1 MKTAS
6 VAAYVFAGFVAALT
20 ASAAP
25 KSTPSLDTGTE
36 AINRIFARY
45 PNDKKEIWP
54 ISGYARHTPV
64 RPLQSSTFAS
74 LRKYF
79 SQKQQRNV
87 DEFLQAL
94 RNLIDTRDRLAKRLG
109 IHEKWWPTGI
119 DLLKVDAVISRDLLT
134 DRSDNPDQMTISK
147 PKMRDGKLEVTV
159 KEAFTEVGQDR
170 ILGKGKKESTVE
182 LIPENG
188 RWVIDEVT
196 SNVTDA
202 YRDTRVDTLSQL
214 LHNATQTL
222 RQTENAIKKL
232 PQKLEVRK
240 GQALARARNTS
251 LDVHKKVSKGSQ
263 RECDV
268 ADQRQRRSDIEAA

>member
-6 VAAYVFAGFVAALT
+6 VAGYVFAGFVAALT

-25 KSTPSLDTGTE
+25 KSTPPLDTGTE
-36 AINRIFARY
+36 AVNRIFARH
-45 PNDKKEIWP
+45 PTDKKEIWP

-64 RPLQSSTFAS
+64 RPAQSSTFAS

-79 SQKQQRNV
+79 SHKQQRNV
-87 DEFLQAL
+87 DEFLHAL
-94 RNLIDTRDRLAKRLG
+94 RNLIDARDRLAKRLG

-134 DRSDNPDQMTISK
+134 DRSGNPDRMAISK

-159 KEAFTEVGQDR
+159 KEVFTEVGQDR
-170 ILGKGKKESTVE
+170 ILGKGKKESTME

-196 SNVTDA
+196 SHVTDA
-202 YRDTRVDTLSQL
+202 YRDTRVDTLSGL
-214 LHNATQTL
+214 LQNATGTL
-222 RQTENAIKKL
+222 RETEHAIKRL
-232 PQKLEVRK
+232 PQNLEVKK
-240 GQALARARNTS
+240 GQALRQS
-251 LDVHKKVSKGSQ
+251 SQ
-263 RECDV
+263 H
-268 ADQRQRRSDIEAA
+268 QP